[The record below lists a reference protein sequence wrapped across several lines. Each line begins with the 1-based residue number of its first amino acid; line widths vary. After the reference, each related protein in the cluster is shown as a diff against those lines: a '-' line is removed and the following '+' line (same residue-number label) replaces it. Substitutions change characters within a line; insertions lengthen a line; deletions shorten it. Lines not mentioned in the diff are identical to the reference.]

1 MIFIALSLNDTLI
14 NYWLAV
20 SLTDKKMVLA
30 FLHGKRYSDTKAR
43 IGEEEEEDPAA
54 VGTVAKVMTQFRR
67 GMIFR

>member
-1 MIFIALSLNDTLI
+1 MAVEKTEKT

-20 SLTDKKMVLA
+20 SLTDKKMVLV

-43 IGEEEEEDPAA
+43 IGEEEEDPAA
-54 VGTVAKVMTQFRR
+54 VGTLAKVMTQFRR